1 MPLHRS
7 PLLALC
13 LLAACGAPEAPST
26 GGSAAVGPGAPGGP
40 KAPGVVAPGAE
51 PPTDATWARSYVTGM
66 ERALAD
72 NPEMAQINALEGA
85 VAEAERA
92 VLEPFARGLRAR
104 QGGAVHALFADKSV
118 GLRWASAKAAL
129 VRDQDGVREERVELA
144 AGDDELVHFLSRF
157 SSVDHAALDVVD
169 VELGE
174 GGALSL
180 TVRLDLRGALAAG
193 GRQQVRGYL
202 ALELSPG
209 PARKITKI
217 SAIQMDR
224 LTSARAP
231 SFTDETAA
239 LGLAA
244 LPSSDRKEAIRRG
257 GYALVAADIDNDA
270 RVDLLVGNYG
280 PLQLLRNTGAGFEDI
295 TAEAGLASEGTVK
308 SAAFADLDGDGDRD
322 IVLLRFVVGQ
332 TDPRGDFV
340 AFENKGDGTFAER
353 KDVLPRRRQYDR
365 AMPMT
370 LADFDGDGRIDVY
383 IGFPGIRDFTSGIAG
398 RGRPSWLAAQGVWF
412 NRGGWTFAEA
422 ADGDAVV
429 SENDVYAHAAL
440 ASDID
445 NDGDPDLLVVDD
457 SGRFNPVYRNEGKG
471 SWTQATEAMGMGKG
485 GLSMGMAVGDFNND
499 GRMDVMA
506 TNITMTAGQRMATAT
521 EGLLDPQSK
530 MGKVMESLRAE
541 YTALTLYQNMGDGTF
556 KDATA
561 TTPGL
566 EWAGDA
572 AAAGEWIDFNH
583 DGLLDY
589 YLPNGLWSGGEERLD
604 SLFFRSEVALYGDA
618 ILGYATATADR
629 SDPMPND
636 VHGRPIFATNG
647 GPNPVLSVLRNDAAA
662 TGPGLRWSMAGHQRN
677 ALFRNNGD
685 GSFTEVGYFEG
696 VDRVEDGYIVAPVD
710 LNNDGRQDLVLRNTD
725 PAPGVDQASVLALVN
740 QHGGKTVTLRLRAAG
755 GNSDGVGAMITAK
768 VGERTITRELR
779 SVTGAVQAEPLAWI
793 GLGDAA
799 KIDALQV
806 RWPDGSTQV
815 LRDVQAGRLE
825 LTQGAE

>member
-26 GGSAAVGPGAPGGP
+26 GAPARAPAGPDADQ
-40 KAPGVVAPGAE
+40 
-51 PPTDATWARSYVTGM
+51 PTDAAWARSYVQGM
-66 ERALAD
+66 DRALAD
-72 NPEMAQINALEGA
+72 NHEMAQINALEGA

-92 VLEPFARGLRAR
+92 VLAPFARALRAR
-104 QGGAVHALFADKSV
+104 DAAAAQRLYAGAGV
-118 GLRWASAKAAL
+118 GLRWASAKATT
-129 VRDQDGVREERVELA
+129 VRDQDGVLEQRLELEPGA
-144 AGDDELVHFLSRF
+144 DELGQLLGQLSA
-157 SSVDHAALDVVD
+157 VDHVALDVVD
-169 VELGE
+169 VELAE
-174 GGALSL
+174 GGAVSL
-180 TVRLDLRGALAAG
+180 TVRFDLRGARAAG
-193 GRQQVRGYL
+193 GRQQDRGYL
-202 ALELSPG
+202 AIDLGPG
-209 PARKITKI
+209 PDRVITKI
-217 SAIQMDR
+217 SAIRMER
-224 LTSARAP
+224 LSSARAP
-231 SFTDETAA
+231 SFTDQTAA

-257 GYALVAADIDNDA
+257 GYALVAADVDNDA
-270 RVDLLVGNYG
+270 RPDLLVGNYG
-280 PLQLLRNTGAGFEDI
+280 PLQLLRNTGAGFVDI
-295 TAEAGLASEGTVK
+295 TAKAGLASEGTVK

-340 AFENKGDGTFAER
+340 AYENKGDGTFAER
-353 KDVLPRRRQYDR
+353 KGVLPRRRQYDR

-412 NRGGWTFAEA
+412 NRGGWTFSEA

-457 SGRFNPVYRNEGKG
+457 SGRSNPVYRNDGQG
-471 SWTQATEAMGMGKG
+471 GWTQATEAMGMGKG
-485 GLSMGMAVGDFNND
+485 GLSMGMAAGDFNND
-499 GRMDVMA
+499 GLMDVMT
-506 TNITMTAGQRMATAT
+506 TNVTLTAGQRMATAT
-521 EGLLDPQSK
+521 EGLLDPQAK
-530 MGKVMESLRAE
+530 MGKVMESLRGE
-541 YTALTLYQNMGDGTF
+541 YTALTLYQNKGDGTF
-556 KDATA
+556 TDVTA
-561 TTPGL
+561 TTAGL

-618 ILGYATATADR
+618 ILGYATAPADR

-647 GPNPVLSVLRNDAAA
+647 GPNPILSVLRNDAATA
-662 TGPGLRWSMAGHQRN
+662 GPGLRWSMGGRQRN

-685 GSFTEVGYFEG
+685 GSFTEVGYLEG
-696 VDRVEDGYIVAPVD
+696 ADRIEDGYIVAPVD
-710 LNNDGRQDLVLRNTD
+710 INGDGRQDLVLRNTD
-725 PAPGVDQASVLALVN
+725 PAPGVQQASVVALVN
-740 QHGGKTVTLRLRAAG
+740 QHGGQTLTLRLRAAS
-755 GNSDGVGAMITAK
+755 GNTDGVGAMVQAK
-768 VGERTITRELR
+768 VGGRTISREVR

-793 GLGDAA
+793 GLGEADVV
-799 KIDALQV
+799 DELTV

-815 LRDVQAGRLE
+815 LREVQPGRLE
-825 LTQGAE
+825 LTQAAE